1 MKMNAF
7 KNRKGFSLLELLLVM
22 GIIAA
27 LIVGAFVV
35 YPKVRA
41 SNNAAIEAKNIA
53 MIQSSA
59 RSLYAAKGNYNGLYT
74 TVLTNADLLPKSM
87 INSKNGFPVNS
98 FGGYIT
104 VMAEAI
110 NGRVDTGF
118 MISSSGFPPA
128 ECIKIIS
135 SVASNF
141 YMVRVNSSNYVKRA
155 GQKLDMEEAV
165 KQCSAKESNSIEL
178 DSE

>member
-1 MKMNAF
+1 MKINAL
-7 KNRKGFSLLELLLVM
+7 KNKKGFSLLELLLVM

-41 SNNAAIEAKNIA
+41 SNNAATESKNIA
-53 MIQSSA
+53 LIQSSA

-74 TVLTNADLLPKSM
+74 TVLTKADLIPKSM
-87 INSKNGFPVNS
+87 INKNGYPVNS
-98 FGGYIT
+98 FGGVIT

-141 YMVRVNSSNYVKRA
+141 YMVRVNSSNYVKQA
-155 GQKLDMEEAV
+155 GKKLDMEEAV